1 LEKEA
6 ISQKQAIIIMSSF
19 IIGSYAIM
27 GSGIHARQDIWIATI
42 IAIVVASLIITVYG
56 RISSLFP
63 GKNIYEILDL
73 LFGKVF
79 GRILLLSFIFYAF
92 SLGALVIRNFSEF
105 VRIVSLPETP
115 LCIFAF
121 SAVVINIFAVRGGIE
136 LLGRFLSIFFPVYI
150 IMIAVVTILSIP
162 LFNFDNLK
170 PVLYNGMKPV
180 LAASFNIVTFPFAEV
195 VVFLCL
201 MGNLRKNSSAYKVYY
216 SSLFISGTL
225 LAIVAVRS
233 ILVLGLPSK
242 MIQNFPTYAS
252 TRIIRIGSFLQ
263 RIEASVAIVFMLSGL
278 SKTTVC
284 LYTLT
289 KGLAHLFNIKE
300 YRKLAAPTGI
310 IMALYSLIIHEDA
323 ATMFEWASK
332 IYSYYAIMHQIILPA
347 IVWIVAEV
355 KTRISSKIL
364 Q

>member
-1 LEKEA
+1 
-6 ISQKQAIIIMSSF
+6 
-19 IIGSYAIM
+19 M

-225 LAIVAVRS
+225 WR
-233 ILVLGLPSK
+233 
-242 MIQNFPTYAS
+242 
-252 TRIIRIGSFLQ
+252 
-263 RIEASVAIVFMLSGL
+263 
-278 SKTTVC
+278 
-284 LYTLT
+284 
-289 KGLAHLFNIKE
+289 
-300 YRKLAAPTGI
+300 
-310 IMALYSLIIHEDA
+310 
-323 ATMFEWASK
+323 
-332 IYSYYAIMHQIILPA
+332 
-347 IVWIVAEV
+347 
-355 KTRISSKIL
+355 
-364 Q
+364 